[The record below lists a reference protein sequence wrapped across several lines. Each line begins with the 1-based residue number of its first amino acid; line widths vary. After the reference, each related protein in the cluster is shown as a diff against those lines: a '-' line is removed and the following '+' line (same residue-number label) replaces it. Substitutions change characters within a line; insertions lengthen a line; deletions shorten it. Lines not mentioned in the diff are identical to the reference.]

1 MSTDAKAIQSLVDA
15 FLSYEQDIK
24 KALSMEE
31 IAKLV
36 EAERVKAEKEQAAAS
51 ATPSAVR
58 R

>member
-1 MSTDAKAIQSLVDA
+1 MATDAQAIQSLVDA
-15 FLSYEQDIK
+15 FLSYEKDIK

-31 IAKLV
+31 IAKMV

-51 ATPSAVR
+51 ATPIPAR